1 MQVRGPRDAL
11 PGLQTVRV
19 STLRQRKGSD
29 VTSIKEKDSQR
40 WEFLRRLYEA
50 TDATPKRRS
59 ESQGVIAE
67 TMGLGAQTCNQ
78 IVHWLIEHSYAEPH
92 GMTEDVE
99 ITTLGVDKVESE
111 LRADYEI
118 TEPDAL
124 TPLQAREIE
133 AFLTR
138 LQLAEARRPMELS
151 PTDAAVVDAYRQTI
165 EVQLRS
171 PRPNRSIIRS
181 ALRTLGRIL
190 ESGVGSTLAS
200 GAIELA
206 KRLTQAT

>member
-1 MQVRGPRDAL
+1 
-11 PGLQTVRV
+11 
-19 STLRQRKGSD
+19 
-29 VTSIKEKDSQR
+29 VTSIEENDQQR

-50 TDATPKRRS
+50 TDATPTLRS
-59 ESQGVIAE
+59 ESQGIIGE
-67 TMGLGAQTCNQ
+67 TMGLDAQTCNQ

-92 GMTEDVE
+92 GMSEDLE

-111 LRADYEI
+111 LCAEDEI

-133 AFLTR
+133 AFLTQ
-138 LQLAEARRPMELS
+138 LQLAQARGQMELS
-151 PTDAAVVDAYRQTI
+151 PTDAAVVDANRQTI
-165 EVQLRS
+165 EIQLRS
-171 PRPNRSIIRS
+171 PKPNRSIIRS
-181 ALRTLGRIL
+181 ALRTLGRIF
-190 ESGVGSTLAS
+190 ESGVGSTLAY

>member
-1 MQVRGPRDAL
+1 M
-11 PGLQTVRV
+11 
-19 STLRQRKGSD
+19 
-29 VTSIKEKDSQR
+29 TSIEETDQRR

-50 TDATPKRRS
+50 TDATPKLRS
-59 ESQGVIAE
+59 ESQGIIAE
-67 TMGLGAQTCNQ
+67 TMGLDAQTCDQ

-92 GMTEDVE
+92 GMSEDLE
-99 ITTLGVDKVESE
+99 ITILGVDRVERE
-111 LRADYEI
+111 VCAEDGV

-133 AFLTR
+133 VFLTQ
-138 LQLAEARRPMELS
+138 LQLAQARGQMELS
-151 PTDAAVVDAYRQTI
+151 PTDAAVVDANRQTI
-165 EVQLRS
+165 EIQLRS
-171 PRPNRSIIRS
+171 PKPNRSIIRS

-190 ESGVGSTLAS
+190 EGSAGSALAY